1 MKNSEEKN
9 KVKWRVSIKVKW
21 MLFICAAVLIAI
33 AVTAFTMNST
43 VAKIFEKDNTA
54 SNKISSKNASGQIQ
68 AELKNYEGSLEQ
80 LSSLVSIELDG
91 RKSVTGVEKNLE
103 TVKKQNGNLLSVYYM
118 DGHSG
123 KLHIFP
129 KMAFDKDVRET
140 RTYKDLT
147 ASPKTQW
154 MDVYRDSV
162 TGKIMTSVVTPVF
175 TKGVMTGALGYDIDL
190 SSIGEIRKSIEHY
203 SKSKL
208 IILDS
213 QGFVV
218 SSFMKHADG
227 KNMNPAKSHAVEGV
241 SDLVAN
247 NSQFKKKF
255 SWVGD
260 LYQGKVSSQSLDYSG
275 QPYTGEAANIKK
287 LNWKVLSFTPD
298 EFLQSKLKDI
308 ADRAIIS
315 AIIGLLIGACCAIF
329 LAGKLNKI
337 IGALQAVLA
346 KTSKGDLVTG
356 MSVSSNDEIG
366 DLSNSYNIMLAK
378 LRQLIETVKGNV
390 DRVNTAVKGLTVI
403 AAENNTSIT
412 EVSSAIEEIAG
423 GASNQSIHVETG
435 ADATQKLSIEID
447 GLLQQSSS
455 SQTKLGK
462 ASDEAKAGMEQV
474 DQLKDS
480 YSQLEEAFRKVTSMI
495 ASLAD
500 KSKNIANVTQAISNI
515 AEQTNLL
522 SLNASI
528 EAARAGEHG
537 KGFAVVANE
546 VRHLADDSKVA
557 ALNIQEII
565 NSVLIDTDKLVKT
578 MEETNEISKEQHGAV
593 SSVSK
598 SMTEMD
604 GSMKEVIAAM
614 NLEAKSIENIRGQKE
629 NVLQT
634 MEEISAISQQTAA
647 SAEEIAASMEE
658 QAASSNDLAQYTVNL
673 AELLENLENAMIEFK
688 IHS

>member
-1 MKNSEEKN
+1 MENFFKGQ
-9 KVKWRVSIKVKW
+9 
-21 MLFICAAVLIAI
+21 MDAVY
-33 AVTAFTMNST
+33 MY
-43 VAKIFEKDNTA
+43 
-54 SNKISSKNASGQIQ
+54 SSPDY
-68 AELKNYEGSLEQ
+68 YEGSLEQ
-80 LSSLVSIELDG
+80 LSSLVSIELAG
-91 RKSVTGVEKNLE
+91 RKSMTEVEKNLE
-103 TVKKQNGNLLSVYYM
+103 TVKKQNGNLLSAYYM

-129 KMAFDKDVRET
+129 KMAFDKDVRDT
-140 RTYKDLT
+140 MTYKDLT

-203 SKSKL
+203 SNSKL

-218 SSFMKHADG
+218 SSFMKNADG
-227 KNMNPAKSHAVEGV
+227 KNMNPAKSHVEEGV

-247 NSQFKKKF
+247 KSQFNKKF
-255 SWVGD
+255 SWVGE
-260 LYQGKVSSQSLDYSG
+260 LYQDKYFSSQSLDYSG

-287 LNWKVLSFTPD
+287 LNWKVLSFTPN
-298 EFLQSKLKDI
+298 EHLQSKLKDI
-308 ADRAIIS
+308 ANRAIIS

-337 IGALQAVLA
+337 IGSLQAVLA
-346 KTSKGDLVTG
+346 KTAKGDLVSG
-356 MSVSSNDEIG
+356 ISVSSNDEIG
-366 DLSNSYNIMLAK
+366 DLSKSYNTMLAK

-403 AAENNTSIT
+403 AAENNTSIS

-423 GASNQSIHVETG
+423 GASNQSFQVETG
-435 ADATQKLSIEID
+435 ADATQKLSMEID
-447 GLLQQSSS
+447 ELLQQSSS
-455 SQTKLGK
+455 SQAKLGK
-462 ASDEAKAGMEQV
+462 ASDEAKAGMDQV

-634 MEEISAISQQTAA
+634 MEEISAISHQTAA
-647 SAEEIAASMEE
+647 SAEEIASSMEE

-673 AELLENLENAMIEFK
+673 AELLENLENAMVEFK